1 MSVIASC
8 FFIGPAWLPERFG
21 SHSQGREMKM
31 GEDIT
36 KTAGID
42 TGKERLA
49 LGFWPRGERLTVSN
63 ALEGFALVAEALR
76 RQGVNRVGIES
87 TATYHFAVS
96 EYLRSEG
103 VEVVVLQP
111 GQVKAFAKLQNERV
125 KRDGSDA
132 ELVAGT
138 TSLIETVYPPQ
149 AAEMAA
155 LAEHLTYLEQ
165 LEDHRARLK
174 TQLERFRDPDLIAK
188 KKRAIAD
195 ASLAIRQERQALAQ
209 KVDKYPHLKKRVK
222 LATSVPGVGL
232 RSALSV
238 VIRMPEL
245 GRLGRGKAAALLG
258 VAPLDDQSGNHEGLR
273 FIQGGRA
280 RARSSLYMA
289 AFSACTQHN
298 PWLKRIYKRLMARG
312 KAHTAAV
319 IACTRKLVILL
330 DAIFLRG
337 TKWQDEWKKNTGG
350 MPCPH

>member
-1 MSVIASC
+1 
-8 FFIGPAWLPERFG
+8 
-21 SHSQGREMKM
+21 MKM
-31 GEDIT
+31 GKTIT

-42 TGKERLA
+42 TGKDRLA

-63 ALEGFALVAEALR
+63 TLEGFARLAEALR
-76 RQGVNRVGIES
+76 RQGVTRVGIES

-96 EYLRSEG
+96 EGLRDEG
-103 VEVVVLQP
+103 FEVIVLQP

-125 KRDGSDA
+125 KRDCSDA

-138 TSLIETVYPPQ
+138 TLLVETVYPPQ

-165 LEDHRARLK
+165 LEDNRARLK
-174 TQLERFRDPDLIAK
+174 TQLERFRDPELVAK
-188 KKRAIAD
+188 KRQDITQ
-195 ASLAIRQERQALAQ
+195 ASLAIRRERNALVE
-209 KVDKYPHLKKRVK
+209 KVSKYPHLKQRVK
-222 LATSVPGVGL
+222 LAISVPGVGL

-245 GRLGRGKAAALLG
+245 GRLGRQKAAALLG
-258 VAPLDDQSGNHEGLR
+258 VAPLDDQSGDHEGLR

-280 RARSSLYMA
+280 RARSALFMA
-289 AFSACTQHN
+289 AFSAATRHN
-298 PWLKRIYKRLMARG
+298 PWLKRIYERLMARG

-337 TKWQDEWKKNTGG
+337 SGWQDDWKKHKPQHHGG